1 MRDLPE
7 FEAIEAGTFHEEIAP
22 ARRPCV
28 LRGIAAHWP
37 AVQAGRASP
46 AAFAAYLKRFDQ
58 GRPVETWLGRTDIAG
73 RFFYDQ
79 DASGFNFERRPQ
91 PIAETL
97 DQLAARADRR
107 EAPPLYSG
115 SIPIPEHLPVFETEN
130 RLDLVPA
137 DAPPR
142 LWIGGETSIAPHFD
156 LSDNIACVAA
166 GRRRFTLFPPEQVA
180 NLYVGPLE
188 HTVAGQPIS
197 LVNVD
202 APDLDRFPRFAQAL
216 EAAQTAVLEP
226 GDAVYIPALWWHAVR
241 ALEPVNALVNWW
253 WDDRPDAAAG
263 FEALI
268 HAILGVRE
276 APAPQRAAWRALFE
290 HYVFSGGET
299 AQAHLPP
306 GRRGI
311 LGPLTPELRRRIKDF
326 LQRGLR
332 RS

>member
-7 FEAIEAGTFHEEIAP
+7 FERIEARRFREEIAP
-22 ARRPCV
+22 AGRPCV

-37 AVQAGRASP
+37 VVRAGRSSP

-58 GRPVETWLGRTDIAG
+58 GRPVETWLGPPEIAG

-79 DASGFNFERRPQ
+79 TVSGFNFERRPQ

-97 DQLAARADRR
+97 ERLIGRSDRR
-107 EAPPLYSG
+107 GAASLYSG
-115 SIPIPEHLPVFETEN
+115 SIPIPQHLPGFESEN

-137 DAPPR
+137 EVPPR
-142 LWIGGETSIAPHFD
+142 LWIGGETSVAPHFD

-166 GRRRFTLFPPEQVA
+166 GRRRFTLFPPEQVS

-197 LVNVD
+197 LVDVD
-202 APDLDRFPRFAQAL
+202 TPDFDRFPRFALAL

-253 WDDRPDAAAG
+253 WDGRPDSAAG

-276 APAPQRAAWRALFE
+276 APTHQRAAWRALFE

-299 AQAHLPP
+299 AAPYLPP
-306 GRRGI
+306 ARRGI
-311 LGPLTPELRRRIKDF
+311 LGPLTPELRRRIKAF
-326 LQRGLR
+326 LQRGLMR
-332 RS
+332 A

>member
-1 MRDLPE
+1 MRELPE
-7 FEAIEAGTFHEEIAP
+7 FEGVEVRRFQEEIAP
-22 ARRPCV
+22 ACRPCV

-37 AVQAGRASP
+37 AVAAARASP
-46 AAFAAYLKRFDQ
+46 EAFAAYLKRFDR
-58 GRPVETWLGRTDIAG
+58 GRPVETFVGRPEIGG

-79 DASGFNFERRPQ
+79 DFSGFNFERRGQ

-97 DQLAARADRR
+97 AALLAPGDG
-107 EAPPLYSG
+107 PSVYSG
-115 SIPIPEHLPVFETEN
+115 SIPIPEHLPGFEAES
-130 RLDLVPA
+130 RLDLAPA

-142 LWIGGETSIAPHFD
+142 LWIGGETSVAAHFD
-156 LSDNIACVAA
+156 LSDNIACVVA

-197 LVNVD
+197 LVSVD
-202 APDLDRFPRFAQAL
+202 APDLDRFPRFARAL
-216 EAAQTAVLEP
+216 EAAQTAELSP

-253 WDDRPDAAAG
+253 WDSRPDSGAA
-263 FEALI
+263 FEALV

-276 APAPQRAAWRALFE
+276 APAPQREAWRALFE

-299 AQAHLPP
+299 AAAHLPP
-306 GRRGI
+306 ARRGL
-311 LGPLTPELRRRIKDF
+311 LGRLTPELRRRIKTF
-326 LQRGLR
+326 LQRGLMR
-332 RS
+332 G